1 MQENWMNQGSIRMQR
16 MQRMQR
22 KRVSIQRKI
31 ILLFTQFQK
40 HEPVLSISKILIK
53 KISQLYNIIQCL
65 RKNGNI
71 IFIYCIMKLI
81 R

>member
-1 MQENWMNQGSIRMQR
+1 MSA
-16 MQRMQR
+16 R
-22 KRVSIQRKI
+22 KLDESRKHKNAKNAKKESFDTKKNYTAFYTI
-31 ILLFTQFQK
+31 
-40 HEPVLSISKILIK
+40 SISKILIK